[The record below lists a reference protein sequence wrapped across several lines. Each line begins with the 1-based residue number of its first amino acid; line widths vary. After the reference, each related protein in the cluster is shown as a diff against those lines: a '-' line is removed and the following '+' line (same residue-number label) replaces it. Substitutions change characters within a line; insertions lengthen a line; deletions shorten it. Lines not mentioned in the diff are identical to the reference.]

1 MRNRRSPALLV
12 DSMNRIDD
20 VAWRRE
26 AMAREHIPFL
36 VVDLLVVF
44 ALLTAVSMGFSGVQ
58 GWRVQP
64 AHLIFFVLVS
74 AGILLVIDLDRPRS
88 GLVLV
93 SQRPMIEALAD
104 MNTAAGLSHQV
115 LKP

>member
-1 MRNRRSPALLV
+1 
-12 DSMNRIDD
+12 
-20 VAWRRE
+20 
-26 AMAREHIPFL
+26 
-36 VVDLLVVF
+36 
-44 ALLTAVSMGFSGVQ
+44 MGFSGVQ

-74 AGILLVIDLDRPRS
+74 AGIMLVIDLDRPRS

-93 SQRPMIEALAD
+93 SPRPMVEALAD
-104 MNTAAGLSHQV
+104 MNAAAASTHQV